1 MTKDLLKQ
9 IMMKPAQRPE
19 IINTK
24 ELIEKINAGYVVKR
38 VDKYQTKKTFA
49 PSTLVWNHG
58 ECARYW
64 YLAFEGNTF
73 ESSDTPYAVANMTSG
88 TDSHNRIQKAMLDA
102 EMVVVYYDDDN
113 NPTTEFKVT
122 SSNPPIFGYGD
133 AMINWN
139 GEEIVGEIKTMNSDS
154 FEYLRAKG
162 KPRASHM
169 MQLLIYMKILNKS
182 KGVMLYE
189 NKNTHELFAFPV
201 EVNETYKAWIDNTFS
216 WLQKVRKAWV
226 DKTLPEKNYRSNS
239 KICKLCPLKTACD
252 NSEKGVIKIKAM
264 EKLSEIV

>member
-1 MTKDLLKQ
+1 MTKNLLKQ
-9 IMMKPAQRPE
+9 IMMKPAQGPE

-38 VDKYQTKKTFA
+38 VDKHQTKKTFA

-73 ESSDTPYAVANMTSG
+73 ESSDTPYGVANMTSG

-113 NPTTEFKVT
+113 NPTTEFKVIN
-122 SSNPPIFGYGD
+122 SDPPIFGYGD

-139 GEEIVGEIKTMNSDS
+139 DEEILGEIKTMNSDS
-154 FEYLRAKG
+154 FEYSRSKG

-169 MQLLIYMKILNKS
+169 MQLLIYMKILKKS
-182 KGVMLYE
+182 KGVMIYE
-189 NKNTHELFAFPV
+189 NKNTHDLLAFPV
-201 EVNETYKAWIDNTFS
+201 EVNDIYKNWIDNTFS
-216 WLQKVRKAWV
+216 WLQEVRKAWV

-264 EKLSEIV
+264 EKLSEVV